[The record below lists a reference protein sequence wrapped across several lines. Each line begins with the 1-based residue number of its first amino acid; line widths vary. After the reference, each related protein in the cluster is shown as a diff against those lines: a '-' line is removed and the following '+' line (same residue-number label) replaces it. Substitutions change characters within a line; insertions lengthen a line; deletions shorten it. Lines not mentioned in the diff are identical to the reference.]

1 MGQLYASREILF
13 NCKIFS
19 VQRLWSSLWEE
30 WVEVNWVIR
39 WNVKITRWN
48 WSRTTAGTSYYYNYN
63 IYIYVPFLFSTW
75 VYSSQEWSVTFCL
88 VFCDIGSGVSVTL
101 MIPTFLEEWNSKQL
115 QMEKCETENLN
126 PISWLVREIN
136 RNSFKVELYFLC
148 LTGIS
153 HISVPPQ

>member
-48 WSRTTAGTSYYYNYN
+48 WSRTTAGTLLLQLELF
-63 IYIYVPFLFSTW
+63 YILLYFLALNFSILQL
-75 VYSSQEWSVTFCL
+75 VQWSVTFCL
-88 VFCDIGSGVSVTL
+88 VFCDIGGGVSVTL

-148 LTGIS
+148 
-153 HISVPPQ
+153 